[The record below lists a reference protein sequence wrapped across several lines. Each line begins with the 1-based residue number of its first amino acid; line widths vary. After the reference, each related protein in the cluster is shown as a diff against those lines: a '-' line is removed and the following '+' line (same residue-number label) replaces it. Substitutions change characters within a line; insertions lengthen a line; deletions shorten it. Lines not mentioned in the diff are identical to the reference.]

1 MKQLVLIGTFLLCGF
16 TMLGLQLP
24 KGQAQSNVQPQGRI
38 AFTSTRIE
46 NKKQIYVMDADG
58 KNQTALTTK
67 GENWKP
73 AFSRDG
79 KKVAFVSNRD
89 GNEEIYVMDFDGSN
103 QQNVTK
109 NPAYDG
115 DPCFSPNGQKIAFH
129 SNRDANIFQ
138 IYVMEITGKNPKKI
152 STINTDEYGAAW
164 TLGDQSSGST
174 VKPKIAYHQA
184 STSNLMVMDEDG
196 GNRRRL
202 ENGANA
208 SWSFDGS
215 SITFWAE
222 KNGKMNIF
230 AMNGGGTGLRQITDG
245 TTIQRDPCWSL
256 DNNRIVFVSN
266 AGGSY
271 DIYSID
277 SKAEITPLLNAAGK
291 PSWNDEGT
299 KDKLLRLTDDAGSD
313 FHPSCGR

>member
-46 NKKQIYVMDADG
+46 NKKQIYAMDADG

-79 KKVAFVSNRD
+79 KKIAFVSNRD
-89 GNEEIYVMDFDGSN
+89 GNEEIYVMDSDGSN

-109 NPAYDG
+109 DPAYDG
-115 DPCFSPNGQKIAFH
+115 DPCFSPDGQKIAFH
-129 SNRDANIFQ
+129 SNREDNKFQ
-138 IYVMEITGKNPKKI
+138 IYVIDITGRNPKRM
-152 STINTDEYGAAW
+152 SRSYTDDYGAAW
-164 TLGDQSSGST
+164 TSGDQSSAGTS
-174 VKPKIAYHQA
+174 KGKIAFHQA
-184 STSNLMVMDEDG
+184 SNSSLNVMNEDG
-196 GNRRRL
+196 GNLRQL
-202 ENGANA
+202 GNGANA
-208 SWSFDGS
+208 SWSPDGS
-215 SITFWAE
+215 RITFWAE

-230 AMNGGGTGLRQITDG
+230 AMNSSGTGLLQITDG

-256 DNNRIVFVSN
+256 DGKRIVFVSN

-277 SKAEITPLLNAAGK
+277 ANAGIIPLLNAEGK
-291 PSWNDEGT
+291 PSWNDAGT